1 MRHRPILPVT
11 DADTR
16 GRRRAGGPA
25 YHSSMDIPAPA
36 TSSEAITVLA
46 HYYRGEI
53 SRMIS
58 WRDRLDRTTNWAIG
72 AIAAMLSISL
82 ASEQA
87 HHSVLLF
94 AMLLI
99 HVMLFIEARR
109 YRFYHVY
116 RARVRLIE
124 SRYIAGMFEPVEAAP
139 RIDLASLGAGLREPR
154 FSVTLLQAMSR
165 RLERNYCWIF
175 IVVLLAWLVK
185 TTSATADGHAQLVH
199 TVDEFLENTA
209 IAGIPGSAVVAGVI
223 ASYAW
228 LTFVMLWFRMDEDE
242 LGPGQ
247 VHV

>member
-1 MRHRPILPVT
+1 M
-11 DADTR
+11 
-16 GRRRAGGPA
+16 
-25 YHSSMDIPAPA
+25 MDIPVPA

-53 SRMIS
+53 ARMIS

-82 ASEQA
+82 ATEQA

-99 HVMLFIEARR
+99 YVMLYIEARR

-124 SRYIAGMFEPVEAAP
+124 RHYFADMFELETPGS
-139 RIDLASLGAGLREPR
+139 RIGLASLGAELREPR

-165 RLERNYCWIF
+165 RLRRNYCWIF

-185 TTSATADGHAQLVH
+185 TTSAMADGHAQLVR
-199 TVDEFLENTA
+199 TLNEFLENTA
-209 IAGIPGSAVVAGVI
+209 IAGIPGAVVVAGVFVL
-223 ASYAW
+223 YAW
-228 LTFVMLWFRMDEDE
+228 LTFVMLRFGMDEDE

>member
-1 MRHRPILPVT
+1 VEFTGATGSATSGLPLPV
-11 DADTR
+11 
-16 GRRRAGGPA
+16 
-25 YHSSMDIPAPA
+25 

-58 WRDRLDRTTNWAIG
+58 WRDRLDRTTNWSIG
-72 AIAAMLSISL
+72 ALAAMLSISL

-99 HVMLFIEARR
+99 HVLLIIEARR

-124 SRYIAGMFEPVEAAP
+124 REYFAPLFAPEPGGA
-139 RIDLASLGAGLREPR
+139 RIGIASLGDDLRLPR
-154 FSVTLLQAMSR
+154 FTVTLLQAMSR
-165 RLERNYCWIF
+165 RLQRNYCWIF
-175 IVVLLAWLVK
+175 LVVLLAWLVK
-185 TTSATADGHAQLVH
+185 TTSAVSDGHSRLVN
-199 TVDEFLENTA
+199 TMREFLGNA
-209 IAGIPGSAVVAGVI
+209 SIAGIPGTAVVLGV
-223 ASYAW
+223 AALYAW
-228 LTFVMLWFRMDEDE
+228 LAFVMFQFDMDEDE